1 MATSQTEASSAIDE
15 AEKRILVCYEAVVE
29 ADRVGANTTELS
41 AALDEAGMLSS
52 KARLAYEKGDFESAQ
67 EFARLSQE
75 RLEGLDV
82 EADALAKSGGQQR
95 SLDFIINVV
104 GSLVGAVVV
113 IIGSVGVWVFLNR
126 KYGGEE
132 GSVR

>member
-1 MATSQTEASSAIDE
+1 
-15 AEKRILVCYEAVVE
+15 VCYEAVVE